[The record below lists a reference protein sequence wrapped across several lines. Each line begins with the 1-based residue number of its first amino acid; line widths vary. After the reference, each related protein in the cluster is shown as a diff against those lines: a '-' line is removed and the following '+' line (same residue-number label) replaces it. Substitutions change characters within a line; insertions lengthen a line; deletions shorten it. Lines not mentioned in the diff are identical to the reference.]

1 MSSGLG
7 LLRNKKQLEEISIF
21 FTVSWLYIEKVNRL
35 NNNQIIDDDTAL
47 VLIAPTSCVFVWN
60 IRYQTY
66 SMCWLRQSSCVCFG
80 RLEIVLFQW
89 CVVVVVVVKQSH
101 LSSVLYNFCIDT
113 VMETCLLQIQPMKS
127 EAATLHWCVCECFLW
142 STAPDCFCPSRFFV
156 PYRDKVC
163 QTRLWMFSG
172 VYKRASL
179 LLFGQ
184 LCALCPVL
192 SGCTSW
198 ANSSRVCIQE
208 CVCVCLLTL
217 CEGLYS
223 SIPHFPT
230 TQFHAALNQYIMMM
244 WALLHHTC
252 QVQSRSFTKRS
263 RLSLCKIVSWCILLH
278 MH

>member
-1 MSSGLG
+1 M
-7 LLRNKKQLEEISIF
+7 LLLMLLLLS
-21 FTVSWLYIEKVNRL
+21 
-35 NNNQIIDDDTAL
+35 
-47 VLIAPTSCVFVWN
+47 
-60 IRYQTY
+60 
-66 SMCWLRQSSCVCFG
+66 
-80 RLEIVLFQW
+80 
-89 CVVVVVVVKQSH
+89 KQSH

-113 VMETCLLQIQPMKS
+113 VMETCPRQIQPMKS
-127 EAATLHWCVCECFLW
+127 EAATLHRCVCECFLW

-172 VYKRASL
+172 VCKRASL

-184 LCALCPVL
+184 LSALCVQFYQVAHREPTPA
-192 SGCTSW
+192 GCVSK
-198 ANSSRVCIQE
+198 SV

-230 TQFHAALNQYIMMM
+230 TQVHAALNQYIMMM
-244 WALLHHTC
+244 WALLQHTC

-263 RLSLCKIVSWCILLH
+263 RLSLCKIVTWCILLH